1 MKHLTQRRFYCEG
14 LDTPQERFYVKDFW
28 PEGLTVVDTT
38 SLEYEEMVKLKS
50 QPWREISKIEYVA
63 EQELEKSL
71 SQLSTFDWNWIP
83 LIIVGSLTFVVA
95 STISAALFGGAS

>member
-1 MKHLTQRRFYCEG
+1 MKHMTHRRFYCEG

-38 SLEYEEMVKLKS
+38 SSEYEEMVKIKS

-63 EQELEKSL
+63 EQELEERL
-71 SQLSTFDWNWIP
+71 SQLSAFGWNWIL
-83 LIIVGSLTFVVA
+83 LIILGPITFVVA